1 MPGQERSAAKA
12 PGDRDSGTYN
22 HKPKGRQKAARNSNI
37 ALHSITH
44 TYRMEQLP
52 GIEPKYKR
60 NGLPYSYHIN
70 KDTKEKI
77 ASGLKVTIRQKQK
90 TPAPA
95 CHRRRG
101 FPLPDQSPVRSHHI
115 AVRGCG
121 IHKQPSH
128 GTVGLGIEIIKLPV
142 YHLPARAHHA
152 QGAVIQ
158 RIQIIPVSVAVREPS
173 RQYLTEW
180 CWLSR

>member
-44 TYRMEQLP
+44 TYRMERLP

-90 TPAPA
+90 TPA
-95 CHRRRG
+95 
-101 FPLPDQSPVRSHHI
+101 
-115 AVRGCG
+115 
-121 IHKQPSH
+121 
-128 GTVGLGIEIIKLPV
+128 
-142 YHLPARAHHA
+142 
-152 QGAVIQ
+152 
-158 RIQIIPVSVAVREPS
+158 
-173 RQYLTEW
+173 
-180 CWLSR
+180 

>member
-1 MPGQERSAAKA
+1 MLGQERAAAKA

-44 TYRMEQLP
+44 TYRMERLP
-52 GIEPKYKR
+52 GIEPKYKII
-60 NGLPYSYHIN
+60 GLPYGYHIN

-101 FPLPDQSPVRSHHI
+101 FLFFTGDYAGLQISSRSAFAI
-115 AVRGCG
+115 
-121 IHKQPSH
+121 S
-128 GTVGLGIEIIKLPV
+128 
-142 YHLPARAHHA
+142 
-152 QGAVIQ
+152 
-158 RIQIIPVSVAVREPS
+158 
-173 RQYLTEW
+173 
-180 CWLSR
+180 

>member
-44 TYRMEQLP
+44 TYRMERLP

-70 KDTKEKI
+70 KDTKEKLLLV
-77 ASGLKVTIRQKQK
+77 LKLPYDKNRKPRRLLATGAGVFCFSQGIMQAYRSL
-90 TPAPA
+90 PAALLPSPDIPPPREA
-95 CHRRRG
+95 LSPHHHG
-101 FPLPDQSPVRSHHI
+101 TPLPTEVRPCIWEPRVH
-115 AVRGCG
+115 V
-121 IHKQPSH
+121 H
-128 GTVGLGIEIIKLPV
+128 G
-142 YHLPARAHHA
+142 ARRPQKWHN
-152 QGAVIQ
+152 
-158 RIQIIPVSVAVREPS
+158 
-173 RQYLTEW
+173 
-180 CWLSR
+180 